1 VYVLSE
7 KCGVCTVCVVGE
19 VCTYTDAY
27 IYLCYGHADYKMDED
42 VQAVVVG
49 WDRSLHFRSLTLA
62 SLYLRNLHKHKDV
75 RRVCVCVC
83 GCVGIMGCIYMP
95 MHMYLCVKVSRC
107 MYMSA
112 YSVV

>member
-1 VYVLSE
+1 
-7 KCGVCTVCVVGE
+7 VVGE

-75 RRVCVCVC
+75 RRVCVCVWMR
-83 GCVGIMGCIYMP
+83 GNNGMHIYADAYVLM
-95 MHMYLCVKVSRC
+95 CKGVKVYVYKCILCRVNIC
-107 MYMSA
+107 
-112 YSVV
+112 V